1 MEKKIKEF
9 KDDFDTKITQLINQ
23 IKYTNNV
30 VRDYMNSDGDITNTL
45 SHHMYMSKENVK
57 LKIYNQS
64 FSLIEIYNSMCN
76 DMLRKTP
83 EYIYAPL
90 IEECNKNLNI
100 NLISFVNAY
109 EMKFNTLIEDL
120 KQMI

>member
-9 KDDFDTKITQLINQ
+9 KDDFDIKITELINQ
-23 IKYTNNV
+23 IKYTNNS
-30 VRDYMNSDGDITNTL
+30 VRDYMNSDGDIAKCL
-45 SHHMYMSKENVK
+45 SHHMHMSREGVK

-64 FSLIEIYNSMCN
+64 FSIIESYNSMCN

-83 EYIYAPL
+83 NYIYAPL
-90 IEECNKNLNI
+90 IEEFNKNLNI

-109 EMKFNTLIEDL
+109 EMKFNTLIEHIT
-120 KQMI
+120 QMI